1 MATTISEN
9 GLLPDRCL
17 FEGSRFFIIHEFTK
31 IHEIQVFSGLVWDR
45 FGLDLGKSSLN
56 CPGQV
61 LGKTQKRCVLVSN
74 NKS

>member
-31 IHEIQVFSGLVWDR
+31 IHEIQQFSGL
-45 FGLDLGKSSLN
+45 GKIWVGFWVKLRSVV
-56 CPGQV
+56 C
-61 LGKTQKRCVLVSN
+61 
-74 NKS
+74 

>member
-31 IHEIQVFSGLVWDR
+31 IHEIQEFSGLVWVW
-45 FGLDLGKSSLN
+45 LDLGKFET
-56 CPGQV
+56 GF
-61 LGKTQKRCVLVSN
+61 G
-74 NKS
+74 

>member
-31 IHEIQVFSGLVWDR
+31 IHEIQQFSGLGKIWVG
-45 FGLDLGKSSLN
+45 FLGE
-56 CPGQV
+56 
-61 LGKTQKRCVLVSN
+61 TQKRCVLVSN

>member
-31 IHEIQVFSGLVWDR
+31 IHEIQEFSGLVWDR
-45 FGLDLGKSSLN
+45 FGLDLGKSRA
-56 CPGQV
+56 GF
-61 LGKTQKRCVLVSN
+61 G
-74 NKS
+74 